1 MDSPRF
7 TFAHPASILVSGPSH
22 SGKTCFVIACLKH
35 SLIQPVPSRLIW
47 FYKEWQPAYEE
58 LKEFLPAI
66 EFAEGIDEQL
76 LEGIRVSERNLVV
89 IDDLMSRAGDSKR
102 VSALFTQESHHR
114 NLTVIFIVQNLF
126 YQGREMRNISLNGQ
140 YFVIYKN
147 PRDKSQIRYL
157 ARQIYPENSKFLSN
171 VYEHVTKQAHS
182 YLLVD
187 LHPETPEEFR
197 VLTNIFPGE
206 SLRIYIPSS
215 V

>member
-1 MDSPRF
+1 MDSSRF
-7 TFAHPASILVSGPSH
+7 TFSHPASILVSGPSH

-35 SLIQPVPSRLIW
+35 SLIQPVPSRIIW

-58 LKEFLPAI
+58 LKESLPTI
-66 EFAEGIDEQL
+66 EFVEGIDENL

-89 IDDLMSRAGDSKR
+89 IDDLMTRAGDSKR

-182 YLLVD
+182 YLLID

-206 SLRIYIPSS
+206 SLRIYIPSL

>member
-7 TFAHPASILVSGPSH
+7 TFSHPASILVSGPSH

-35 SLIQPVPSRLIW
+35 SLIQPFPSRIIW

-58 LKEFLPAI
+58 LKESLPTI
-66 EFAEGIDEQL
+66 EFVEGIDENL
-76 LEGIRVSERNLVV
+76 LEGIRVSERNLIV

-157 ARQIYPENSKFLSN
+157 SQQVNPENTKFVTSAFSHATEQPYSYFVIDLYPETQ
-171 VYEHVTKQAHS
+171 E
-182 YLLVD
+182 D
-187 LHPETPEEFR
+187 FR
-197 VLTNIFPGE
+197 FLTNIFPDE
-206 SLRIYIPSS
+206 QIRFYLPSS